1 MRTGGK
7 RGGDGVRDGADPR
20 RVPRSWR
27 TLLDAVPAAVLI
39 VAPDGTIS
47 FANTR
52 LEQLTGYRRAEL
64 SGRPVEVLVP
74 DGQRQAHVAARAS
87 YGLQPSPRPMGMG
100 FELACRRA
108 DGSVFPV
115 DISLAPLEVG
125 GETFVVATV
134 SDETERRRSA
144 DELFHRA
151 VHDPLTGL
159 ANRVLLLDR
168 LNHALAR
175 ADRKARTLA
184 VLYVDLDGFKA
195 VNDTWRHAV
204 GDEVLQVVADRMTAA
219 VRPEDTVARFGG
231 DEFVV
236 LCEDLKDPADA
247 VQVADRLL
255 EELRRPIPH
264 RAGIC
269 RLSASIGVVLADGP
283 TSSTVLIEAADHAM
297 YRAKRRGGG
306 VERADGEALELPDG
320 QIAVLAGRVN
330 SSSGNSN
337 YCGGSDAVRVEGNDG
352 AEERSR

>member
-1 MRTGGK
+1 MPTGEQ
-7 RGGDGVRDGADPR
+7 RGNDGVRDAVDPG
-20 RVPRSWR
+20 RVPRSWH
-27 TLLDAVPAAVLI
+27 TVLDAIPAAVLV
-39 VAPDGTIS
+39 VAPDGTIC
-47 FANTR
+47 FANTQ
-52 LEQLTGYRRAEL
+52 LEELTGYQRAEL

-74 DGQRQAHVAARAS
+74 DAQRQAHVAARAS
-87 YGLQPSPRPMGMG
+87 YGRQPARRPMGTG
-100 FELACRRA
+100 FELAARRA
-108 DGSVFPV
+108 DGSVFPA
-115 DISLAPLEVG
+115 DISLAPLDVG
-125 GETFVVATV
+125 GETFVVATI

-151 VHDPLTGL
+151 VHDSLTGL

-168 LNHALAR
+168 LGHALAR

-204 GDEVLQVVADRMTAA
+204 GDEVLQVVAERMTGA

-264 RAGIC
+264 RAGIGE
-269 RLSASIGVVLADGP
+269 LSASIGVVLADGA
-283 TSSTVLIEAADHAM
+283 TSGTALIEAADHAM

-306 VERADGEALELPDG
+306 AVELAGGEALDLQDG
-320 QIAVLAGRVN
+320 II
-330 SSSGNSN
+330 
-337 YCGGSDAVRVEGNDG
+337 VRPR
-352 AEERSR
+352 RS